1 MSVSAAT
8 MTAALVGALELLKF
22 LKACGAEIDFS
33 NLEKAITDKRAEI
46 KLKNDLIQK
55 T

>member
-1 MSVSAAT
+1 MPVPVAT
-8 MTAALVGALELLKF
+8 VTAALIGVLELLKF
-22 LKACGAEIDFS
+22 LKSCSVEIDFS
-33 NLEKAITDKRAEI
+33 DLEKAITDKRAEI